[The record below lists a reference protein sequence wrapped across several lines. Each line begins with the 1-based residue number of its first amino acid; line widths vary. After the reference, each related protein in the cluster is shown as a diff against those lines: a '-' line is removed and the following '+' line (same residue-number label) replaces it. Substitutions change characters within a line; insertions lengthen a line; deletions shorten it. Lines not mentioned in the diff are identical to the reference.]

1 MSQVLNMRYPKEL
14 LKRIDEF
21 KERKG
26 FTTRTQ
32 TIIYLIQYALEP
44 WTIEMASSHPLSEGD
59 SSPTYSLGYAP
70 HIP

>member
-21 KERKG
+21 KEKKG

-32 TIIYLIQYALEP
+32 TIIFLIQYALEQ
-44 WTIEMASSHPLSEGD
+44 LDNRDGK
-59 SSPTYSLGYAP
+59 
-70 HIP
+70 

>member
-1 MSQVLNMRYPKEL
+1 MIYKYYIVGYTVSQVLNMRYPKEL

-32 TIIYLIQYALEP
+32 TIIYLIQYALEQ
-44 WTIEMASSHPLSEGD
+44 SDNRDGK
-59 SSPTYSLGYAP
+59 
-70 HIP
+70 

>member
-1 MSQVLNMRYPKEL
+1 MIYKYYSIYHFDTQGGYTLSQVLNMRYPKEL

-32 TIIYLIQYALEP
+32 TIIYLIQYALEQ
-44 WTIEMASSHPLSEGD
+44 SDNRDGK
-59 SSPTYSLGYAP
+59 
-70 HIP
+70 